1 MTSFNDYP
9 PVPGIDPSLFQ
20 LGENALPAAQFN
32 NALNQLKNYTL
43 LYRANFLGYQ
53 ANQALNYKDDLGDYL
68 NLHLNNIGDPFQS
81 GNFMLNTKWIERAVL
96 DYFAKLWN
104 AKAPHDDKDGDSYWG
119 YVVSMGGTEGNLY
132 GLRNARDYLSGKLL
146 ASDIPSKADGGAS
159 HDDHP
164 VQLRSRL
171 YQGLFLKPQET
182 GTEGGSEGGEDAGL
196 TVEELPEDNANA
208 YIPILFYS
216 EDTHYSIDKIKD
228 LLLLPTF
235 SEYGRA
241 HYPGQSPI
249 GGDWPEK
256 VPSNNDGSINLDA
269 LKALVQFF
277 VAKGHPVAVNFNFGT
292 TFKGEYDQVEKAVNA
307 LLPILK
313 ANNLYQRDLKVVVGD
328 KTVISRRNG
337 FWFHVDGALGA
348 AYMPFLELAKRQGR
362 YSGDVPV
369 FDFRTQIHSISVSG
383 HKVIG
388 APWPSGVYL
397 TKTKYLLNFVDVS
410 YVGARDST
418 LSGSR
423 NGFSALLLWHYF
435 AKHSYADQVDKA
447 VRLENLAQRAY
458 DELQLLQQTVWRK
471 LDLHVDRSPG
481 ALTVRF
487 LRPNPSIVT
496 RFSLS
501 TEQLDGV
508 SYAHIFIMEH
518 VTDKLI
524 LTLIDALRAS
534 DAFDQPKVAL
544 HAYTHEQGLGF
555 K

>member
-1 MTSFNDYP
+1 MTSYNDYP
-9 PVPGIDPSLFQ
+9 PVPGINTRLFQ
-20 LGENALPAAQFN
+20 LGENALPVSQFN
-32 NALNQLKNYTL
+32 EALNQLKVYTS
-43 LYRANFLGYQ
+43 LYKSNFLGYQ

-104 AKAPHDDKDGDSYWG
+104 AKAPHDDKDGESYWG

-146 ASDIPSKADGGAS
+146 ASDIPAKAEGDSTG
-159 HDDHP
+159 DEQP
-164 VQLRSRL
+164 VQLRSKL
-171 YQGLFLKPQET
+171 YQGLFLKPQEPN
-182 GTEGGSEGGEDAGL
+182 GEGGSDGGPDREYTAEDS
-196 TVEELPEDNANA
+196 VEDNANA

-235 SEYGRA
+235 SEYGKA
-241 HYPGQSPI
+241 HYPGQSPL

-256 VPSNNDGSINLDA
+256 VPSNADGSINLEL
-269 LKALVQFF
+269 LKTLVQFF
-277 VAKGHPVAVNFNFGT
+277 ASKGHPIAVNFNFGT
-292 TFKGEYDQVEKAVNA
+292 TFKGEYDQVEKAVNT

-313 ANNLYQRDLKVVVGD
+313 ANNLFQRDLKVVVGD
-328 KTVISRRNG
+328 KTVISQRNG

-348 AYMPFLELAKRQGR
+348 AYMPFLEIAKKQGR
-362 YSGDVPV
+362 YAGDVPV
-369 FDFRTQIHSISVSG
+369 FDFRTYIHSISVSG
-383 HKVIG
+383 HKEIG
-388 APWPSGVYL
+388 APWPTGVYL
-397 TKTKYLLNFVDVS
+397 SKTKYLLNFVDVS

-435 AKHSYADQVDKA
+435 AKRSYADQVDKA
-447 VRLENLAQRAY
+447 VGLENLAQRAY
-458 DELQLLQQTVWRK
+458 QELQVLQQTVWRK

-501 TEQLDGV
+501 TEQMGGV

-518 VTDKLI
+518 VTDVLI
-524 LTLIDALRAS
+524 LRLIDALKAS
-534 DAFDQPKVAL
+534 DAFDQPKAAGD
-544 HAYTHEQGLGF
+544 AYTHEQGLGF